1 MERQK
6 IVVTGIVQGV
16 GFRPFVFNLA
26 ERMGLTGKVLNE
38 ADQVVIEIQGQAEK
52 LAAFVSALRSEPPP
66 AAKVQQITTQSLP
79 LCEEERDFHIDLST
93 GGVSQSARISPDLA
107 ICHDCLRELKDPADR
122 RFGYAFINCTNCGPR
137 FSIIEGYPYDR
148 VQTTMKTFDL
158 CDDCSAEYKDPHN
171 RRFHA
176 QPNACPICG
185 PHYELLDCTGQAA
198 DREDP
203 IMQACLAI
211 KSGQIAAVMGIGGIH
226 LVCDAWQEE
235 AIAKLRQRK
244 GRPHKPLPVMAGSLS
259 LVKKLCFVSEEEE
272 QELLSSARP
281 IVLLK
286 RKHEVPLPENLAP
299 DSDDVLGVMLPYAP
313 IHYLLLEEQDLFV
326 MTSGNPSGEPL
337 YYEPQAALHGLR
349 EIADVFLFHNRPI
362 ARPVEDSVLRVQNK
376 AVQFIRRSRGYVPE
390 SLPFLEGPVLLAC
403 GGDLKNAFCLTKG
416 SEAVLSSHM
425 GDLATLRGYEH
436 FAENVAVLQKLLQVQ
451 AEVIVHDLHPLYGTT
466 RYALSQ
472 NLPKLA
478 VQHHHAHAAAV
489 LAEHGLF
496 DEEALALVFDGTGY
510 GPDGTIWGGEFLI
523 ASCRDYKRV
532 GYLKYRPLPGGDR
545 AVREPWRQ
553 SLAFLAK
560 HYPKYEELTLP
571 VLDSFPPSA
580 KLLLQSLEQGL
591 TGTSTSSAGR
601 LFDLA
606 SSLLGL
612 CQSVSYEGQAAI
624 RLEET
629 AKQGQGLIL
638 PYEIVQDA
646 QGLSVLNFDQTLL
659 ELVHLIS
666 EAKDSVWKVQIKGAA
681 SFQNT
686 FSSGVCDLAAQLAQ
700 QCQQTRI
707 VLCGG
712 VFQNQ
717 AITQQVQRILMN
729 QGFTVLFNRNIPCND
744 GGLAFGQAA
753 VARRSNL
760 CV

>member
-1 MERQK
+1 MERRK
-6 IVVTGIVQGV
+6 IIVAGIVQGV
-16 GFRPFVFNLA
+16 GFRPFVYNLA

-38 ADQVVIEIQGQAEK
+38 ADQVVIEVQGQAEF
-52 LAAFVSALRSEPPP
+52 LADFVSLLRSEQPP
-66 AAKVQQITTQSLP
+66 AARVQQITIEALSLV
-79 LCEEERDFHIDLST
+79 EEERDFQIELSAS
-93 GGVSQSARISPDLA
+93 GVSQSARISPDLA
-107 ICHDCLRELKDPADR
+107 VCHDCLAELKNPADR
-122 RFGYAFINCTNCGPR
+122 RNGYAFINCTNCGPR

-148 VQTTMKTFDL
+148 VQTTMKNFAL
-158 CDDCSAEYKDPHN
+158 CDDCKAEYKDPHN

-185 PHYELLDCTGQAA
+185 PHYELLDQTGKAVA
-198 DREDP
+198 VTDP
-203 IMQACLAI
+203 IERACLAI
-211 KSGQIAAVMGIGGIH
+211 KSGKIVAAMGIGGIH
-226 LVCDAWQEE
+226 LVCNAWQEE
-235 AIAKLRQRK
+235 AVAKLRQRK
-244 GRPHKPLPVMAGSLS
+244 GRPHKPLAVMAGSLA

-272 QELLSSARP
+272 KQLLSLARP

-286 RKHEVPLPENLAP
+286 RKTEVPLPENLAP
-299 DSDDVLGVMLPYAP
+299 HSSVLGVMLPYAP

-337 YYEPQAALHGLR
+337 YYEPQAALHGLNK
-349 EIADVFLFHNRPI
+349 IADSFLLHNRPI
-362 ARPVEDSVLRVQNK
+362 ARPVEDSVLRVQDK
-376 AVQFIRRSRGYVPE
+376 EVQFIRRSRGYVPE
-390 SLPFLEGPVLLAC
+390 ALPFLEGPVLLAC
-403 GGDLKNAFCLTKG
+403 GGDLKNVFCLTKG
-416 SEAVLSSHM
+416 SEAVLSGHM

-466 RYALSQ
+466 RYALNQ

-523 ASCRDYKRV
+523 ASCRDYKRI
-532 GYLKYRPLPGGDR
+532 GYLKYRPLPGSDL

-553 SLAFLAK
+553 SLAFLAQ
-560 HYPKYEELTLP
+560 HYPHYEELSLP
-571 VLDSFPPSA
+571 VIDTFPPSA
-580 KLLLQSLEQGL
+580 RLLLQSLELGL
-591 TGTSTSSAGR
+591 TGVETSSTGR

-612 CQSVSYEGQAAI
+612 CQSVTFEGQAAVL
-624 RLEET
+624 LEEA
-629 AKQGQGLIL
+629 AKKGQGLIL
-638 PYEIVQDA
+638 PYEVQQDGK
-646 QGLSVLNFDQTLL
+646 GLYVLNFDQTLL
-659 ELVHLIS
+659 ELVQLMS
-666 EAKDSVWKVQIKGAA
+666 QAKDSIFQAQAEGAA
-681 SFQNT
+681 SFQTT
-686 FSSGVCDLAAQLAQ
+686 FCYGVCDLALKVAQ
-700 QCQQTRI
+700 QFKQNKI
-707 VLCGG
+707 VLSGG

-717 AITQQVQRILMN
+717 AITQQIKGILTKH
-729 QGFTVLFNRNIPCND
+729 GFTVLTNRHIPCND
-744 GGLAFGQAA
+744 GGLSFGQAA